1 MPRRT
6 FAPRRAGL
14 AVLLLAAL
22 ATHAVAQD
30 SSLYPNTNGF
40 GVAFDSGEDWH
51 RQCMR
56 VAHLAPSPAYARAPT
71 LEEPLTQATDI
82 YYLKREQ
89 AATTTAEW
97 RRVRERALAK
107 GDDAVLMMLYANGYG
122 MARDTD
128 RAIYHAC
135 RLPTAKAEMEA
146 RVGYL
151 ASGAVAHEDQ
161 PFDLCDHIT
170 SGRMGGVC
178 AGIAEM
184 RNERVRNARLERF
197 AAALP
202 AAARPPF
209 ARLRKAADAFALK
222 TADEVDMTGSGAAGF
237 VTQGVARRK
246 NEFLETLLHAAQ
258 GKLAPASGEQ
268 LAQLDRQLNAAY
280 RALLEAPSGQ
290 DGHPERIGS
299 STVTRE
305 DVRTTERAWLAYR
318 DAWAAYLAARG
329 ASDDLTPVL
338 AQLTRQRIAQL
349 ARI

>member
-1 MPRRT
+1 MHR
-6 FAPRRAGL
+6 L
-14 AVLLLAAL
+14 HVLRPAALAAL
-22 ATHAVAQD
+22 LLWAGATQAGQAAVP
-30 SSLYPNTNGF
+30 YPNTEGF
-40 GVAFDSGEDWH
+40 GVDFSKGEDWYL
-51 RQCMR
+51 QCMR
-56 VAHLAPSPAYARAPT
+56 VERLVPPRPALAPGNRCD
-71 LEEPLTQATDI
+71 ATEL
-82 YYLKREQ
+82 YYLKRDRQ
-89 AATTTAEW
+89 TTSKAEW
-97 RRVRERALAK
+97 RQVRACAEAS

-122 MARDTD
+122 VPRDAG
-128 RAIYHAC
+128 RAIHHAC
-135 RLPTAKAEMEA
+135 RLDTAKAEMEA
-146 RVGYL
+146 RVSYL
-151 ASGAVAHEDQ
+151 ASSAAAQDSH

-202 AAARPPF
+202 AAARLPF

-222 TADEVDMTGSGAAGF
+222 SADEVDMTGTGAAGF

-280 RALLEAPSGQ
+280 RALLATPSGQ
-290 DGHPERIGS
+290 EGHPERIGS

-318 DAWAAYLAARG
+318 DAWAAYMAARG